1 MRMQLL
7 KIVVILLV
15 AGSGDTRP
23 HNGADSQAK
32 TIERNDAGWRSIQVS
47 SKSHDI
53 VRDDSR
59 YTGTSGS
66 NRKYITHFRDNAD
79 SSREHGAVNSRAS
92 NFGAARSLSVRR
104 SKIDDIWTM
113 PKFKAINAPPYFS
126 RTDVLGDIAKIAT
139 VQNSNEVNKP
149 SFHASSGDSKIIQ
162 NERID
167 WTKFS
172 PDLKVGQMD
181 YSGKTNA
188 GNLERSKSDVISNE
202 NLEPVVAQTKYSYSA
217 GNDFL
222 ATHASGFERTND
234 DISVAVENRRQS
246 SSVRFD
252 SFANKDIEG
261 EMSRWKQG
269 VNRFSLETARTN
281 VPSDSQADASPR
293 SIHKNRNSIRKI
305 TNSIVISYGNS
316 KPSVV
321 TNSSRPMSGNQHGDL
336 NNSETSAHGA
346 VAALISNSKSEVVGQ
361 SPAFRRRSATT
372 SHRNFV
378 KLRYPYSTSN
388 WRNAS
393 NVALNMEVKNGNDI
407 STGIQLRK
415 PTKYFTRT
423 GAKKPVIVNNH
434 VMSKPMK
441 SNHSLSVQES
451 PSQKVGSGN
460 KTGYKYN
467 DTTVQY
473 LKNWPNEALQNM
485 EDLYNYEKYT
495 SSLEEES
502 SHESSLS
509 SAEETPILSS
519 NNYFD
524 HTDPI
529 LDSSVKKIIH
539 WLKIPEIV
547 PNNTQYFDYNDD
559 KPIQPDFES
568 VYENLEPNRP
578 LNTHD
583 DNYETIVLQDAPP
596 SQNLDTIDS
605 NYPIRLS
612 DPSSLQYET
621 GSSNPFVPSIPS
633 SWSDGTSLQNKT
645 VYNPTTHVT
654 QNTVVHILNDGLKKP
669 NVTVTELKAPET
681 DEAAANQV
689 ASSESSSESLGP
701 SAQRPNVHIMSTS
714 QKDENKNISKQET
727 DTSPSS
733 TYNTNC
739 PTIMINTYTRV
750 NNTLQSKEGCTDL
763 NIIVNSHILN
773 TNVFKPS
780 STPAIADDH
789 ETSLATQ
796 SYGTADESEKYSN
809 VPTDLSYV
817 DSVGSYASTGTYDS
831 SLLETSQ
838 PGQHDYYDFPKDPNE
853 ILDPAQSL
861 GLSTIDS
868 LHTVEVSQGTQISLS
883 LANAEETPSPAGS
896 SVDGPGNDAS
906 SSAINPP
913 AAGAS
918 ASGPSVAG
926 TLGSENPSVPVA
938 QELPVYLVKPGPVTG
953 QSNSG
958 FGSGTLQLSALPN
971 LPSQLGSVT
980 KPDLSSSAGSSLS
993 PASGSSGASPDDD
1006 DDDDFDFDF
1015 DMSPSDVL
1023 QYMAKAFTYFSFL
1036 NPLGYGVF
1044 SLTSAPFVAMAAGV
1058 LGIAAFIFPWALP
1071 SVFDFGRSAD
1081 KTVDFAPN
1089 LEDFV
1094 RQAVHNGQVN
1104 DTHRDLKDLQY
1115 MDQSLRTVATQLL
1128 NVTNPQDMVNVNN
1141 KELIKAEHNIATT
1154 PKSSE
1159 NSIPLLMRD
1168 VSSEINLEPM
1178 HFGRPINSKFS
1189 YFESGHPGQAMA
1201 MTEEEL
1207 EREMSTTRLIT
1218 AYKNHPTTTGGI
1230 STWILLNP
1238 PSTTVKSVETEKSK
1252 TQQPFQT
1259 EVRLTVRP
1267 SSSIEK
1273 ETIPQPEKI
1282 TEKTTPQLTPV
1293 ITTEKVTVITKKPTT
1308 TTTKKIATTSK
1319 PEKVTQNSE
1328 KTETLSS
1335 TTLKVIRTTTTSTST
1350 TSDGTA
1356 TLTTV
1361 LTTKKSQPPRTTS
1374 KPKITTPRTTLH
1386 SKPAT
1391 TKPTTTK
1398 PMRPKPTRKPTVKPE
1413 TVKNETSAST
1423 GKIEKVTFKPVPII
1437 ATPQNKAE
1445 NTEKPMF
1452 VTKIK
1457 ASVLMD
1463 TQKTPITLLPAT
1475 TATTLSTSTTFKSN
1489 LSTVDLVEVP
1499 VRSKP
1504 VNTKG
1509 NNVLRVQL
1517 KKPIDETTQIE
1528 IEPIKVNAP
1537 ILTIEKI
1544 DKMDEIVMKDTDDL
1558 NDSRI
1563 DLKFDFNPELTKINV
1578 ETKTETDAI
1587 STSTAASTT
1596 TKRPRHN
1603 SKRKKNKTR
1612 RRKPTTSAPSSTMI
1626 PVLIETIDSVTDST
1640 IADNA
1645 VQESKIAPETKVGAN
1660 TTKTKKKQPQKAIST
1675 QIYNFLSR
1683 EVMPSFGVMSLVGLG
1698 LGLASYF
1705 LYPFGG
1711 TITRRNYDVEPN
1723 YKYNM
1728 DEYGGNYGQSE
1739 EEMLSK
1745 VFQGMTNVPGYENK
1759 YPGTKDNYNNNYY
1772 HYQHYDGAY
1781 DTQTKKI
1788 ETRYPSISTSPVYK
1802 TVENTQPAVKYR
1814 NTDFQ
1819 YPETQTTP
1827 VYYDRK
1833 RPDFAAEV
1841 GASSAANRQFV
1852 VGNVP
1857 KEYPF
1862 DVKTANLPV
1871 DSKKGYMSTEVGQT
1885 QFEREVTQNF
1895 DFPNAAGLHSYG
1907 HLGASTIRA
1916 DDGYEEIEITP
1927 TAVAVE
1933 HGPRSLKVKRA
1944 ALNKGNQGR
1953 HSRSK
1958 RESVIQIIPTKRELE
1973 EEREEAE
1980 KEEDLSNEILDII
1993 DSALPGGGVPHK
2005 TKGSSENEVEDLEG
2019 QRRKQQ
2025 EEANTRA
2032 KESTTKTTHTE
2043 DITEIPATSTTV
2055 GKMDDGGTSVS
2066 SEKPSDKDTTHPAGS
2081 KDPETIEWFDSSTT
2095 KKPSEGFSLINFV
2108 KKVAEI
2114 KFRLGLTILKH
2125 ASEGFA
2131 RYLGHVQKRINGEE

>member
-1 MRMQLL
+1 LKLHRKKIELELVPFRSPPAPYVKFTHFAHRSSSVAAERAFRSRLAYALVSSSNDDGRSAKMRMQLL
-7 KIVVILLV
+7 KIVVVLLV

-66 NRKYITHFRDNAD
+66 NRKYITHFRDSAD
-79 SSREHGAVNSRAS
+79 SSREHNAVNSRAS
-92 NFGAARSLSVRR
+92 NFTAARSLPSVRR

-113 PKFKAINAPPYFS
+113 PKFRAINVPPYFS
-126 RTDVLGDIAKIAT
+126 RTNVLGDIAKFAT
-139 VQNSNEVNKP
+139 VVQNSNDVNKP
-149 SFHASSGDSKIIQ
+149 SFHASSGNSKIIP

-167 WTKFS
+167 WTRFS
-172 PDLKVGQMD
+172 SGSKV
-181 YSGKTNA
+181 
-188 GNLERSKSDVISNE
+188 
-202 NLEPVVAQTKYSYSA
+202 
-217 GNDFL
+217 

-234 DISVAVENRRQS
+234 DISVAIENRQKS

-261 EMSRWKQG
+261 EMSRWKEG
-269 VNRFSLETARTN
+269 VNRFSLQIARTN
-281 VPSDSQADASPR
+281 VPSDSQANAFTY
-293 SIHKNRNSIRKI
+293 SIHKDRNSIRKP
-305 TNSIVISYGNS
+305 TNSSVISHGNS

-321 TNSSRPMSGNQHGDL
+321 TNSSRSIGDQHGDL
-336 NNSETSAHGA
+336 NNSERSAHG
-346 VAALISNSKSEVVGQ
+346 VETVLIPNLKSEVVGQ
-361 SPAFRRRSATT
+361 FPAFRHRNAAT

-393 NVALNMEVKNGNDI
+393 NVALNMKVKNGDDI
-407 STGIQLRK
+407 STDIQLRK
-415 PTKYFTRT
+415 PAKHFTRT
-423 GAKKPVIVNNH
+423 GAKKPVSLNIH
-434 VMSKPMK
+434 VTSKPMK
-441 SNHSLSVQES
+441 SNHSSSVQES
-451 PSQKVGSGN
+451 PSQKVGTEN
-460 KTGYKYN
+460 KTADKYN

-473 LKNWPNEALQNM
+473 DAYLKNWPNDAIQNF

-502 SHESSLS
+502 SHESNLS
-509 SAEETPILSS
+509 SAEETPILLS

-524 HTDPI
+524 HADPI
-529 LDSSVKKIIH
+529 LDSSVKKIIN
-539 WLKIPEIV
+539 WLKVPEIV
-547 PNNTQYFDYNDD
+547 PNNTQHFDYNDD
-559 KPIQPDFES
+559 KPIES
-568 VYENLEPNRP
+568 NLESIYENLEPNRP
-578 LNTHD
+578 LNIHD
-583 DNYETIVLQDAPP
+583 DNYETVVLQDVPL
-596 SQNLDTIDS
+596 SQNLDTTDY
-605 NYPIRLS
+605 YPIRWS
-612 DPSSLQYET
+612 NPSSITSLKYET
-621 GSSNPFVPSIPS
+621 DSLNPSAPLIPS
-633 SWSDGTSLQNKT
+633 SWPGGALLQNKT

-669 NVTVTELKAPET
+669 NVTVTQSKAPET
-681 DEAAANQV
+681 DATAANQ
-689 ASSESSSESLGP
+689 ATSSGSSSESL
-701 SAQRPNVHIMSTS
+701 AQRPNVHVMFTS
-714 QKDENKNISKQET
+714 QNDENKNISKQET
-727 DTSPSS
+727 DTFPSS
-733 TYNTNC
+733 TYTDNTNC

-763 NIIVNSHILN
+763 NIIVNSHVLN

-780 STPAIADDH
+780 GAPATAEDH
-789 ETSLATQ
+789 QTSLATQ
-796 SYGTADESEKYSN
+796 NYGSTDESEKYSD
-809 VPTDLSYV
+809 VLADLSHV
-817 DSVGSYASTGTYDS
+817 DSFDSYVTASTGTYS
-831 SLLETSQ
+831 NLLETLE
-838 PGQHDYYDFPKDPNE
+838 PDQHDYYDSQKDPSE
-853 ILDPAQSL
+853 ILDPAQSV

-868 LHTVEVSQGTQISLS
+868 LHTVEVSQGTQISVS
-883 LANAEETPSPAGS
+883 LTNAEESPA
-896 SVDGPGNDAS
+896 DGPGNDAS

-913 AAGAS
+913 AAGA
-918 ASGPSVAG
+918 
-926 TLGSENPSVPVA
+926 
-938 QELPVYLVKPGPVTG
+938 
-953 QSNSG
+953 
-958 FGSGTLQLSALPN
+958 
-971 LPSQLGSVT
+971 
-980 KPDLSSSAGSSLS
+980 
-993 PASGSSGASPDDD
+993 
-1006 DDDDFDFDF
+1006 
-1015 DMSPSDVL
+1015 
-1023 QYMAKAFTYFSFL
+1023 
-1036 NPLGYGVF
+1036 
-1044 SLTSAPFVAMAAGV
+1044 
-1058 LGIAAFIFPWALP
+1058 
-1071 SVFDFGRSAD
+1071 
-1081 KTVDFAPN
+1081 
-1089 LEDFV
+1089 
-1094 RQAVHNGQVN
+1094 GQVN
-1104 DTHRDLKDLQY
+1104 DTHRNLKDLQY

-1128 NVTNPQDMVNVNN
+1128 NVTNPQDVVNVNN
-1141 KELIKAEHNIATT
+1141 KDLIKAEHNVVTT

-1159 NSIPLLMRD
+1159 NSVPLLIRD
-1168 VSSEINLEPM
+1168 VSSEINLEPV

-1189 YFESGHPGQAMA
+1189 YFESSHPGQAMA

-1238 PSTTVKSVETEKSK
+1238 PSTTVKSVEIEKSK

-1273 ETIPQPEKI
+1273 ETIPQAEKI

-1293 ITTEKVTVITKKPTT
+1293 ITTEKVTVITKKPSM
-1308 TTTKKIATTSK
+1308 TTTKKIVTTSK

-1328 KTETLSS
+1328 KNSETSSS

-1356 TLTTV
+1356 TLTV

-1374 KPKITTPRTTLH
+1374 KPKITTPRTTSH

-1391 TKPTTTK
+1391 TKPASMKPTTTK
-1398 PMRPKPTRKPTVKPE
+1398 PVRPKPTRKSTVKSE
-1413 TVKNETSAST
+1413 TVKNETSTST
-1423 GKIEKVTFKPVPII
+1423 GKIEKVTFKPVSII
-1437 ATPQNKAE
+1437 TTPQDKLE

-1463 TQKTPITLLPAT
+1463 TQKTPTTLLPAT
-1475 TATTLSTSTTFKSN
+1475 TATTVSASTTFKSN

-1509 NNVLRVQL
+1509 NNVLKMQL

-1537 ILTIEKI
+1537 ILTIEKV
-1544 DKMDEIVMKDTDDL
+1544 DKMDEIMMKDTDDL

-1578 ETKTETDAI
+1578 ETKTEADATT
-1587 STSTAASTT
+1587 STSATASTT

-1612 RRKPTTSAPSSTMI
+1612 RRKPTTTSTPSSTMV
-1626 PVLIETIDSVTDST
+1626 PVLMETNESVTDST
-1640 IADNA
+1640 ITDNA

-1745 VFQGMTNVPGYENK
+1745 VFQGMTNYDNNK
-1759 YPGTKDNYNNNYY
+1759 YPGTKDNYNSNYY

-1788 ETRYPSISTSPVYK
+1788 ETRYPSVSTSPVYK
-1802 TVENTQPAVKYR
+1802 AVENTQPAVKYR
-1814 NTDFQ
+1814 NTDYQ
-1819 YPETQTTP
+1819 YPEAQTSTP

-1833 RPDFAAEV
+1833 RPDFAEV
-1841 GASSAANRQFV
+1841 GTSSAANRQFV

-1862 DVKTANLPV
+1862 DVKAANLPV
-1871 DSKKGYMSTEVGQT
+1871 DNKKGYMSTEVGQT
-1885 QFEREVTQNF
+1885 QFEREVTQDF

-1907 HLGASTIRA
+1907 HPGASTIRA

-1933 HGPRSLKVKRA
+1933 HGPRSFKVKRS
-1944 ALNKGNQGR
+1944 ALN
-1953 HSRSK
+1953 
-1958 RESVIQIIPTKRELE
+1958 E
-1973 EEREEAE
+1973 E
-1980 KEEDLSNEILDII
+1980 K
-1993 DSALPGGGVPHK
+1993 
-2005 TKGSSENEVEDLEG
+2005 
-2019 QRRKQQ
+2019 
-2025 EEANTRA
+2025 
-2032 KESTTKTTHTE
+2032 ST
-2043 DITEIPATSTTV
+2043 
-2055 GKMDDGGTSVS
+2055 
-2066 SEKPSDKDTTHPAGS
+2066 DTTHPAGS

>member
-172 PDLKVGQMD
+172 PDLKV
-181 YSGKTNA
+181 
-188 GNLERSKSDVISNE
+188 
-202 NLEPVVAQTKYSYSA
+202 
-217 GNDFL
+217 

-938 QELPVYLVKPGPVTG
+938 QELPVYLVKPG
-953 QSNSG
+953 
-958 FGSGTLQLSALPN
+958 A
-971 LPSQLGSVT
+971 
-980 KPDLSSSAGSSLS
+980 
-993 PASGSSGASPDDD
+993 
-1006 DDDDFDFDF
+1006 
-1015 DMSPSDVL
+1015 
-1023 QYMAKAFTYFSFL
+1023 
-1036 NPLGYGVF
+1036 
-1044 SLTSAPFVAMAAGV
+1044 
-1058 LGIAAFIFPWALP
+1058 
-1071 SVFDFGRSAD
+1071 
-1081 KTVDFAPN
+1081 
-1089 LEDFV
+1089 
-1094 RQAVHNGQVN
+1094 GQVN

-1944 ALNKGNQGR
+1944 ALNK
-1953 HSRSK
+1953 
-1958 RESVIQIIPTKRELE
+1958 
-1973 EEREEAE
+1973 
-1980 KEEDLSNEILDII
+1980 
-1993 DSALPGGGVPHK
+1993 
-2005 TKGSSENEVEDLEG
+2005 
-2019 QRRKQQ
+2019 
-2025 EEANTRA
+2025 
-2032 KESTTKTTHTE
+2032 
-2043 DITEIPATSTTV
+2043 
-2055 GKMDDGGTSVS
+2055 
-2066 SEKPSDKDTTHPAGS
+2066 EKPSDKDTTHPAGS

>member
-7 KIVVILLV
+7 KIVVVLLA

-23 HNGADSQAK
+23 QNGADSQAK

-66 NRKYITHFRDNAD
+66 NRKYITHFRDSAVD
-79 SSREHGAVNSRAS
+79 SSREQNVVNSRAS
-92 NFGAARSLSVRR
+92 NFTAARSLSVRR

-113 PKFKAINAPPYFS
+113 PKFRAINAPPYFS
-126 RTDVLGDIAKIAT
+126 RTNVLGDIAKFAT
-139 VQNSNEVNKP
+139 VVQNSNDVNKP
-149 SFHASSGDSKIIQ
+149 SFHASSGNSKIIP
-162 NERID
+162 NERTD
-167 WTKFS
+167 WTRFS
-172 PDLKVGQMD
+172 SKV
-181 YSGKTNA
+181 
-188 GNLERSKSDVISNE
+188 
-202 NLEPVVAQTKYSYSA
+202 
-217 GNDFL
+217 

-234 DISVAVENRRQS
+234 DISVAVENRRKS

-252 SFANKDIEG
+252 SFVNKDIEG

-269 VNRFSLETARTN
+269 VNRFSLQIARTN
-281 VPSDSQADASPR
+281 VPSDSQVNASTH
-293 SIHKNRNSIRKI
+293 SIHKDRNSIRKP
-305 TNSIVISYGNS
+305 TNSSVISHGNS

-321 TNSSRPMSGNQHGDL
+321 TNSSRSIDDQHGDL
-336 NNSETSAHGA
+336 NNSERSAHG
-346 VAALISNSKSEVVGQ
+346 VDTALIPNFKSEVVGQ
-361 SPAFRRRSATT
+361 FPAFRHRNAATF
-372 SHRNFV
+372 HRNFV

-393 NVALNMEVKNGNDI
+393 NVALNMKVKNGNDI
-407 STGIQLRK
+407 STDIQLRK
-415 PTKYFTRT
+415 PAKHFTRT
-423 GAKKPVIVNNH
+423 GAKKPVSLNIH
-434 VMSKPMK
+434 VTSKPMK
-441 SNHSLSVQES
+441 SNQSSSVQES
-451 PSQKVGSGN
+451 PSQKVGTEN
-460 KTGYKYN
+460 KTMDKYN

-473 LKNWPNEALQNM
+473 DAYLKNWPNDAIQNF

-495 SSLEEES
+495 SSLDEES

-509 SAEETPILSS
+509 SAEETPILLS

-524 HTDPI
+524 HADPI

-539 WLKIPEIV
+539 WLKVPEIV

-559 KPIQPDFES
+559 KPIES
-568 VYENLEPNRP
+568 NLESIYENLEPNRP
-578 LNTHD
+578 LNIHD
-583 DNYETIVLQDAPP
+583 DNYETVVLQGVPL

-605 NYPIRLS
+605 NYPIRWS
-612 DPSSLQYET
+612 NPSSITSLKYET
-621 GSSNPFVPSIPS
+621 DSSNPSAPLIPS
-633 SWSDGTSLQNKT
+633 SWPGGALLQNKT

-654 QNTVVHILNDGLKKP
+654 QNTVVHILNDDLKKP
-669 NVTVTELKAPET
+669 NVTVTQLKAPET
-681 DEAAANQV
+681 DATAANQ
-689 ASSESSSESLGP
+689 ATSSGSSSESL
-701 SAQRPNVHIMSTS
+701 AQRPNVHVMFTS
-714 QKDENKNISKQET
+714 QNDENKNISKQEINT
-727 DTSPSS
+727 APS

-763 NIIVNSHILN
+763 NIIVNSHVLN

-780 STPAIADDH
+780 SSPATAEDH
-789 ETSLATQ
+789 QASLTTQ
-796 SYGTADESEKYSN
+796 NYDSTDESEKYSD
-809 VPTDLSYV
+809 VLTDLSHV
-817 DSVGSYASTGTYDS
+817 DSWNSYIIASTGTYDS
-831 SLLETSQ
+831 NLLETQ
-838 PGQHDYYDFPKDPNE
+838 PDQHDYDSQKDPNE

-868 LHTVEVSQGTQISLS
+868 LHTVEVSQGISVS
-883 LANAEETPSPAGS
+883 LTNAEESPA
-896 SVDGPGNDAS
+896 DGPGNDAS

-926 TLGSENPSVPVA
+926 TLGSENPSVPVV

-953 QSNSG
+953 QSNVG
-958 FGSGTLQLSALPN
+958 PGSLQLSALPN
-971 LPSQLGSVT
+971 LPSLNIAT
-980 KPDLSSSAGSSLS
+980 KPGLSSSAGSSLS
-993 PASGSSGASPDDD
+993 SASG
-1006 DDDDFDFDF
+1006 
-1015 DMSPSDVL
+1015 
-1023 QYMAKAFTYFSFL
+1023 T
-1036 NPLGYGVF
+1036 
-1044 SLTSAPFVAMAAGV
+1044 
-1058 LGIAAFIFPWALP
+1058 
-1071 SVFDFGRSAD
+1071 
-1081 KTVDFAPN
+1081 
-1089 LEDFV
+1089 
-1094 RQAVHNGQVN
+1094 GQVN

-1128 NVTNPQDMVNVNN
+1128 NVTNPQDVVNVNN
-1141 KELIKAEHNIATT
+1141 KDLIKAEHNVATT

-1159 NSIPLLMRD
+1159 NSVPLLMRD
-1168 VSSEINLEPM
+1168 VSSEINLEPV

-1189 YFESGHPGQAMA
+1189 YFESSHPGQAMA

-1238 PSTTVKSVETEKSK
+1238 PSTTVKSVEIEKSK

-1273 ETIPQPEKI
+1273 ETIPQVEKI

-1293 ITTEKVTVITKKPTT
+1293 ITTEKVTIITKKPSM
-1308 TTTKKIATTSK
+1308 TTTKKIVTSK

-1328 KTETLSS
+1328 KNLETSSS

-1356 TLTTV
+1356 TLTV
-1361 LTTKKSQPPRTTS
+1361 LTTKKNQPPRTTS

-1391 TKPTTTK
+1391 TKPASMKPTTTK
-1398 PMRPKPTRKPTVKPE
+1398 PVRPKPTRKPTIKNE
-1413 TVKNETSAST
+1413 TVKNETSTST
-1423 GKIEKVTFKPVPII
+1423 GKIEKVTFKPLSII
-1437 ATPQNKAE
+1437 TTPQDKLE

-1463 TQKTPITLLPAT
+1463 TQKTPTTLLPAT
-1475 TATTLSTSTTFKSN
+1475 TAATVSASTTFKSN

-1509 NNVLRVQL
+1509 NNVLKVQL

-1537 ILTIEKI
+1537 ILTIEKV
-1544 DKMDEIVMKDTDDL
+1544 DNMDEIMMKDTDDL

-1578 ETKTETDAI
+1578 ETKAEADAAT
-1587 STSTAASTT
+1587 STSATASTT

-1612 RRKPTTSAPSSTMI
+1612 RRKPTTTSAPTSTMV
-1626 PVLIETIDSVTDST
+1626 PVLMEINESVTDST
-1640 IADNA
+1640 ITDNA

-1745 VFQGMTNVPGYENK
+1745 VFQGMTNYENK

-1781 DTQTKKI
+1781 DTQTKKV
-1788 ETRYPSISTSPVYK
+1788 ETRYPSVSTSPVYK
-1802 TVENTQPAVKYR
+1802 AVENTQPAVKYR

-1819 YPETQTTP
+1819 YPEAQTTP
-1827 VYYDRK
+1827 AFYYDRK
-1833 RPDFAAEV
+1833 RPDFAEV
-1841 GASSAANRQFV
+1841 GTSSAANRQFV

-1862 DVKTANLPV
+1862 DVKAANLPV
-1871 DSKKGYMSTEVGQT
+1871 DNKKGYMSTEVGQT
-1885 QFEREVTQNF
+1885 QFEREVSQNF

-1907 HLGASTIRA
+1907 HLGASTIRV

-1933 HGPRSLKVKRA
+1933 HGPRSLKVKRS
-1944 ALNKGNQGR
+1944 ALNEGGR
-1953 HSRSK
+1953 GRRSRSK

-1993 DSALPGGGVPHK
+1993 DSALPGGEVPHK
-2005 TKGSSENEVEDLEG
+2005 TKGSNENEVEDLEG
-2019 QRRKQQ
+2019 QKRKQQ
-2025 EEANTRA
+2025 EEANTRV
-2032 KESTTKTTHTE
+2032 KESTSKTTHTE
-2043 DITEIPATSTTV
+2043 DTTEIPTTSTTV
-2055 GKMDDGGTSVS
+2055 GKIDDGDTSVS
-2066 SEKPSDKDTTHPAGS
+2066 SEKSTDTTHPTDS

>member
-1 MRMQLL
+1 LNLHRKKIELEFVPFHPPPPNPPDTGPLRRYLRDTVSRGAPYVKFTHFAHRSSSAMERAFRLAYTLVSSSNNDRRSAKMRMQLL
-7 KIVVILLV
+7 KIVIVLLV

-23 HNGADSQAK
+23 QNGVDSQAK

-66 NRKYITHFRDNAD
+66 NRKYITHFRDSAN
-79 SSREHGAVNSRAS
+79 SSREHNAVNSRAN
-92 NFGAARSLSVRR
+92 NFAAAQSLSVRH

-113 PKFKAINAPPYFS
+113 PKFKTINAPLFS
-126 RTDVLGDIAKIAT
+126 RTNVLDDIAKFAT
-139 VQNSNEVNKP
+139 VVQNSNNVNKP
-149 SFHASSGDSKIIQ
+149 LFHASSGNSKIIPNQ
-162 NERID
+162 RID
-167 WTKFS
+167 WTRFS
-172 PDLKVGQMD
+172 
-181 YSGKTNA
+181 SG
-188 GNLERSKSDVISNE
+188 SKI
-202 NLEPVVAQTKYSYSA
+202 
-217 GNDFL
+217 

-234 DISVAVENRRQS
+234 DISVAVENRRKS

-252 SFANKDIEG
+252 SFVNKDIES

-269 VNRFSLETARTN
+269 VNRFSLQIARTN
-281 VPSDSQADASPR
+281 VPNDSQVNASTH
-293 SIHKNRNSIRKI
+293 SIHKDRNSIRKP
-305 TNSIVISYGNS
+305 TNSSVISYG

-321 TNSSRPMSGNQHGDL
+321 TNSSRSIGDQYGDL
-336 NNSETSAHGA
+336 NNSERSTHGMKT
-346 VAALISNSKSEVVGQ
+346 ALISNLKSEVVDQ
-361 SPAFRRRSATT
+361 FPAFRHRNAAT

-393 NVALNMEVKNGNDI
+393 NVALKVKNGNDI
-407 STGIQLRK
+407 STDIQLRK
-415 PTKYFTRT
+415 PIKHFTRT
-423 GAKKPVIVNNH
+423 GAKKPVSLDIH
-434 VMSKPMK
+434 VTSKPMK
-441 SNHSLSVQES
+441 NNSSSVQES
-451 PSQKVGSGN
+451 PSQKVGTEN
-460 KTGYKYN
+460 KTIDKYN

-473 LKNWPNEALQNM
+473 DAYLKNWPNDAIQNSQ
-485 EDLYNYEKYT
+485 DLYNYEKYT
-495 SSLEEES
+495 SSLDEES
-502 SHESSLS
+502 SHES
-509 SAEETPILSS
+509 SAEETPILLS

-524 HTDPI
+524 HADPI

-539 WLKIPEIV
+539 WLKVPEII
-547 PNNTQYFDYNDD
+547 PNNTHFDYNDD
-559 KPIQPDFES
+559 KPIES
-568 VYENLEPNRP
+568 NLESIYENLEPNRP
-578 LNTHD
+578 LNIHD
-583 DNYETIVLQDAPP
+583 DNYETVVLQDVPL

-605 NYPIRLS
+605 NYPIRWS
-612 DPSSLQYET
+612 NPNSITSLKYET
-621 GSSNPFVPSIPS
+621 DSSNPSAPLIPS
-633 SWSDGTSLQNKT
+633 SWLGGALLQNKT

-654 QNTVVHILNDGLKKP
+654 QNTVVHILNDGLKKS
-669 NVTVTELKAPET
+669 NVTVTQLKAPET
-681 DEAAANQV
+681 DVTAANQV
-689 ASSESSSESLGP
+689 ISSGSSSESLT
-701 SAQRPNVHIMSTS
+701 QKPNVHVMSTS
-714 QKDENKNISKQET
+714 QNDKNENISKQET

-763 NIIVNSHILN
+763 NIIVNSHVLN
-773 TNVFKPS
+773 MNVFKPS
-780 STPAIADDH
+780 SAPPTAEDH
-789 ETSLATQ
+789 QTSLAAQ
-796 SYGTADESEKYSN
+796 NYGSTDESEKYSD
-809 VPTDLSYV
+809 VLTDLSHV
-817 DSVGSYASTGTYDS
+817 DSLNSYVTASTGTYGS
-831 SLLETSQ
+831 NLLETLQ
-838 PGQHDYYDFPKDPNE
+838 PDQHDYYDSQKYPSE

-868 LHTVEVSQGTQISLS
+868 LHTVEVSQGTQISVS
-883 LANAEETPSPAGS
+883 LTNAEE
-896 SVDGPGNDAS
+896 
-906 SSAINPP
+906 SSAN
-913 AAGAS
+913 
-918 ASGPSVAG
+918 
-926 TLGSENPSVPVA
+926 GS
-938 QELPVYLVKPGPVTG
+938 
-953 QSNSG
+953 
-958 FGSGTLQLSALPN
+958 LQLSALPN
-971 LPSQLGSVT
+971 LPSLNIAT

-993 PASGSSGASPDDD
+993 PASGALPDNNDDD
-1006 DDDDFDFDF
+1006 DNDDFDFDF
-1015 DMSPSDVL
+1015 DMSPGDVL
-1023 QYMAKAFTYFSFL
+1023 QYIAKAFTYFSFL
-1036 NPLGYGVF
+1036 NPLGYGVV
-1044 SLTSAPFVAMAAGV
+1044 SLTSAPFVAMAAGI

-1071 SVFDFGRSAD
+1071 SAFEFGRSAD
-1081 KTVDFAPN
+1081 KTIGFTPN
-1089 LEDFV
+1089 LEEFV

-1128 NVTNPQDMVNVNN
+1128 NVTNPKDVINVNN
-1141 KELIKAEHNIATT
+1141 KDLIKVEHNVATT

-1159 NSIPLLMRD
+1159 NSVSLLMRD
-1168 VSSEINLEPM
+1168 VSSEINLEPV
-1178 HFGRPINSKFS
+1178 HFSRPINSKFS
-1189 YFESGHPGQAMA
+1189 YFESSHPGQAMA

-1238 PSTTVKSVETEKSK
+1238 PSTTVKSVEIEKSK

-1273 ETIPQPEKI
+1273 ETIPQVEKI

-1293 ITTEKVTVITKKPTT
+1293 ITTEKVTVITKKPSM
-1308 TTTKKIATTSK
+1308 TTTKKIMTTSK
-1319 PEKVTQNSE
+1319 PEKVTQNL
-1328 KTETLSS
+1328 ETSSS

-1356 TLTTV
+1356 TLTV
-1361 LTTKKSQPPRTTS
+1361 LTTKKSQPSRTTS

-1386 SKPAT
+1386 SKPAIT
-1391 TKPTTTK
+1391 KPASMKPTTTK
-1398 PMRPKPTRKPTVKPE
+1398 PGRPKPTRKSTVKPE
-1413 TVKNETSAST
+1413 TIKNETSTST
-1423 GKIEKVTFKPVPII
+1423 GKIEKVTFKPISII
-1437 ATPQNKAE
+1437 TTPQDKLE

-1463 TQKTPITLLPAT
+1463 TQKTP
-1475 TATTLSTSTTFKSN
+1475 TTLFPTTVSTSTTFKSN

-1509 NNVLRVQL
+1509 NNVLKVQL

-1537 ILTIEKI
+1537 ILTIEKVDNM
-1544 DKMDEIVMKDTDDL
+1544 DKIMMKDPDDL

-1563 DLKFDFNPELTKINV
+1563 DLKFE
-1578 ETKTETDAI
+1578 
-1587 STSTAASTT
+1587 
-1596 TKRPRHN
+1596 
-1603 SKRKKNKTR
+1603 
-1612 RRKPTTSAPSSTMI
+1612 RKPTTTSAPSSTMVS
-1626 PVLIETIDSVTDST
+1626 VLMETNESVTDST
-1640 IADNA
+1640 ITDNA

-1660 TTKTKKKQPQKAIST
+1660 MTKTKKKQPQKAIST

-1745 VFQGMTNVPGYENK
+1745 VFQGMTNYENK
-1759 YPGTKDNYNNNYY
+1759 YPGTKDNYNSNYY

-1781 DTQTKKI
+1781 DTQTKKL
-1788 ETRYPSISTSPVYK
+1788 ETRYPSVSTSPVYK
-1802 TVENTQPAVKYR
+1802 AVENTQPAVKYR

-1819 YPETQTTP
+1819 YPEAQTTP

-1833 RPDFAAEV
+1833 RPDFAEI
-1841 GASSAANRQFV
+1841 GTSSAANRQFV

-1862 DVKTANLPV
+1862 DVKAANLPV
-1871 DSKKGYMSTEVGQT
+1871 DNKKSYMSTEVGQT
-1885 QFEREVTQNF
+1885 QFEREITQDF

-1933 HGPRSLKVKRA
+1933 HGPRSLKVKQ
-1944 ALNKGNQGR
+1944 K
-1953 HSRSK
+1953 
-1958 RESVIQIIPTKRELE
+1958 
-1973 EEREEAE
+1973 
-1980 KEEDLSNEILDII
+1980 
-1993 DSALPGGGVPHK
+1993 
-2005 TKGSSENEVEDLEG
+2005 
-2019 QRRKQQ
+2019 
-2025 EEANTRA
+2025 
-2032 KESTTKTTHTE
+2032 ST
-2043 DITEIPATSTTV
+2043 
-2055 GKMDDGGTSVS
+2055 
-2066 SEKPSDKDTTHPAGS
+2066 DTTHPANS
-2081 KDPETIEWFDSSTT
+2081 KVPETIEWFDSSTT

>member
-1 MRMQLL
+1 MPPQNYAKMRMQLL
-7 KIVVILLV
+7 KIVVVLLA

-23 HNGADSQAK
+23 QNGADSQAK

-59 YTGTSGS
+59 YTGTSG
-66 NRKYITHFRDNAD
+66 T
-79 SSREHGAVNSRAS
+79 
-92 NFGAARSLSVRR
+92 
-104 SKIDDIWTM
+104 
-113 PKFKAINAPPYFS
+113 
-126 RTDVLGDIAKIAT
+126 
-139 VQNSNEVNKP
+139 
-149 SFHASSGDSKIIQ
+149 
-162 NERID
+162 
-167 WTKFS
+167 
-172 PDLKVGQMD
+172 
-181 YSGKTNA
+181 
-188 GNLERSKSDVISNE
+188 
-202 NLEPVVAQTKYSYSA
+202 
-217 GNDFL
+217 
-222 ATHASGFERTND
+222 THASGFERTND
-234 DISVAVENRRQS
+234 DISVAVENRRKS

-252 SFANKDIEG
+252 SFVNKDIEG

-269 VNRFSLETARTN
+269 VNRFSLQIARTN
-281 VPSDSQADASPR
+281 VPSDSQVNASTH
-293 SIHKNRNSIRKI
+293 SIHKDRNSIRKP
-305 TNSIVISYGNS
+305 TNSSVISHGNS

-321 TNSSRPMSGNQHGDL
+321 TNSSRSIDDQHGDL
-336 NNSETSAHGA
+336 NNSERSAHG
-346 VAALISNSKSEVVGQ
+346 VDTALIPNFKSEVVGQ
-361 SPAFRRRSATT
+361 FPAFRHRNAATF
-372 SHRNFV
+372 HRNFV

-393 NVALNMEVKNGNDI
+393 NVALNMKVKNGNDI
-407 STGIQLRK
+407 STDIQLRK
-415 PTKYFTRT
+415 PAKHFTRT
-423 GAKKPVIVNNH
+423 GAKKPVSLNIH
-434 VMSKPMK
+434 VTSKPMK
-441 SNHSLSVQES
+441 SNQSSSVQES
-451 PSQKVGSGN
+451 PSQKVGTEN
-460 KTGYKYN
+460 KTMDKYN

-473 LKNWPNEALQNM
+473 DAYLKNWPNDAIQNF

-495 SSLEEES
+495 SSLDEES

-509 SAEETPILSS
+509 SAEETPILLS

-524 HTDPI
+524 HADPI

-539 WLKIPEIV
+539 WLKVPEIV

-559 KPIQPDFES
+559 KPIES
-568 VYENLEPNRP
+568 NLESIYENLEPNRP
-578 LNTHD
+578 LNIHD
-583 DNYETIVLQDAPP
+583 DNYETVVLQGVPL

-605 NYPIRLS
+605 NYPIRWS
-612 DPSSLQYET
+612 NPSSITSLKYET
-621 GSSNPFVPSIPS
+621 DSSNPSAPLIPS
-633 SWSDGTSLQNKT
+633 SWPGGALLQNKT

-654 QNTVVHILNDGLKKP
+654 QNTVVHILNDDLKKP
-669 NVTVTELKAPET
+669 NVTVTQLKAPET
-681 DEAAANQV
+681 DATAANQ
-689 ASSESSSESLGP
+689 ATSSGSSSESL
-701 SAQRPNVHIMSTS
+701 AQRPNVHVMFTS
-714 QKDENKNISKQET
+714 QNDENKNISKQEINT
-727 DTSPSS
+727 APS

-763 NIIVNSHILN
+763 NIIVNSHVLN

-780 STPAIADDH
+780 SSPATAEDH
-789 ETSLATQ
+789 QASLTTQ
-796 SYGTADESEKYSN
+796 NYDSTDESEKYSD
-809 VPTDLSYV
+809 VLTDLSHV
-817 DSVGSYASTGTYDS
+817 DSWNSYIIASTGTYDS
-831 SLLETSQ
+831 NLLETQ
-838 PGQHDYYDFPKDPNE
+838 PDQHDYDSQKDPNE

-868 LHTVEVSQGTQISLS
+868 LHTVEVSQGISVS
-883 LANAEETPSPAGS
+883 LTNAEESPA
-896 SVDGPGNDAS
+896 DGPGNDAS

-926 TLGSENPSVPVA
+926 TLGSENPSVPVV

-953 QSNSG
+953 QSNVG
-958 FGSGTLQLSALPN
+958 PGSLQLSALPN
-971 LPSQLGSVT
+971 LPSLNIAT
-980 KPDLSSSAGSSLS
+980 KPGLSSSAGSSLS
-993 PASGSSGASPDDD
+993 SASGTLSDNDD

-1015 DMSPSDVL
+1015 DMSPGDVL
-1023 QYMAKAFTYFSFL
+1023 QYMAKALTYFSFL
-1036 NPLGYGVF
+1036 NPLGYGVV
-1044 SLTSAPFVAMAAGV
+1044 SLTSAPFVAMAAGI

-1071 SVFDFGRSAD
+1071 SAFEFGRSAD
-1081 KTVDFAPN
+1081 KTIGFTPN
-1089 LEDFV
+1089 LEEFV
-1094 RQAVHNGQVN
+1094 RQAVHKYDRLNEWKSRRRKRRSGQVN

-1128 NVTNPQDMVNVNN
+1128 NVTNPQDVVNVNN
-1141 KELIKAEHNIATT
+1141 KDLIKAEHNVATT

-1159 NSIPLLMRD
+1159 NSVPLLMRD
-1168 VSSEINLEPM
+1168 VSSEINLEPV

-1189 YFESGHPGQAMA
+1189 YFESSHPGQAMA

-1238 PSTTVKSVETEKSK
+1238 PSTTVKSVEIEKSK

-1273 ETIPQPEKI
+1273 ETIPQVEKI

-1293 ITTEKVTVITKKPTT
+1293 ITTEKVTIITKKPSM
-1308 TTTKKIATTSK
+1308 TTTKKIVTSK

-1328 KTETLSS
+1328 KNLETSSS

-1356 TLTTV
+1356 TLTV
-1361 LTTKKSQPPRTTS
+1361 LTTKKNQPPRTTS

-1391 TKPTTTK
+1391 TKPASMKPTTTK
-1398 PMRPKPTRKPTVKPE
+1398 PVRPKPTRKPTIKNE
-1413 TVKNETSAST
+1413 TVKNETSTST
-1423 GKIEKVTFKPVPII
+1423 GKIEKVTFKPLSII
-1437 ATPQNKAE
+1437 TTPQDKLE

-1463 TQKTPITLLPAT
+1463 TQKTPTTLLPAT
-1475 TATTLSTSTTFKSN
+1475 TAATVSASTTFKSN

-1509 NNVLRVQL
+1509 NNVLKVQL

-1537 ILTIEKI
+1537 ILTIEKV
-1544 DKMDEIVMKDTDDL
+1544 DNMDEIMMKDTDDL

-1578 ETKTETDAI
+1578 ETKAEADAAT
-1587 STSTAASTT
+1587 STSATASTT

-1612 RRKPTTSAPSSTMI
+1612 RRKPTTTSAPTSTMV
-1626 PVLIETIDSVTDST
+1626 PVLMEINESVTDST
-1640 IADNA
+1640 ITDNA

-1745 VFQGMTNVPGYENK
+1745 VFQGMTNYENK

-1781 DTQTKKI
+1781 DTQTKKV
-1788 ETRYPSISTSPVYK
+1788 ETRYPSVSTSPVYK
-1802 TVENTQPAVKYR
+1802 AVENTQPAVKYR

-1819 YPETQTTP
+1819 YPEAQTTP
-1827 VYYDRK
+1827 AFYYDRK
-1833 RPDFAAEV
+1833 RPDFAEV
-1841 GASSAANRQFV
+1841 GTSSAANRQFV

-1862 DVKTANLPV
+1862 DVKAANLPV
-1871 DSKKGYMSTEVGQT
+1871 DNKKGYMSTEVGQT
-1885 QFEREVTQNF
+1885 QFEREVSQNF

-1907 HLGASTIRA
+1907 HLGASTIRV

-1933 HGPRSLKVKRA
+1933 HGPRSLKVKRS
-1944 ALNKGNQGR
+1944 ALNEGGR
-1953 HSRSK
+1953 GRRSRSK

-1993 DSALPGGGVPHK
+1993 DSALPGGEVPHK
-2005 TKGSSENEVEDLEG
+2005 TKGSNENEVEDLEG
-2019 QRRKQQ
+2019 QKRKQQ
-2025 EEANTRA
+2025 EEANTRV
-2032 KESTTKTTHTE
+2032 KESTSKTTHTE
-2043 DITEIPATSTTV
+2043 DTTEIPTTSTTV
-2055 GKMDDGGTSVS
+2055 GKIDDGDTSVS
-2066 SEKPSDKDTTHPAGS
+2066 SEKSTDTTHPTDS